1 MFSFFLVLPLFA
13 MNAVLYI
20 DLATS
25 IIVSACKIKTFLFI
39 REFFLQILLYICN
52 FHEKMLER
60 KML

>member
-1 MFSFFLVLPLFA
+1 MNLVNSWMFSFFLVLPLFA

-39 REFFLQILLYICN
+39 REFFL
-52 FHEKMLER
+52 
-60 KML
+60 